1 MTADAGDYARS
12 TLVAEYQAVEHSIEV
27 ARLKREGDD
36 AVVGARFQNRSG
48 RHVRAMVGLHEVD
61 GAWRDTGGFAGS
73 DSPVG
78 GADAA
83 WSTGGWSSS
92 GRRSVRGFWVA
103 HPSAV
108 SLRLTDPAGRVH
120 EDSIEGGVALLI
132 SDGDFDATRSRVEL
146 LDTEGNVVKAG
157 PVWPAPSLID

>member
-1 MTADAGDYARS
+1 MPADARDYAMS
-12 TLVAEYQAVEHSIEV
+12 TLIAEYQAVEHSIEV
-27 ARLKREGDD
+27 LRLKRDGDD
-36 AVVGARFQNRSG
+36 AVVDARFENRSG
-48 RHVRAMVGLHEVD
+48 RRVRAMVGLLEVD

-73 DSPVG
+73 DSPIG
-78 GADAA
+78 EADAS

-92 GRRSVRGFWVA
+92 GRSVRGFWVA

-120 EDSIEGGVALLI
+120 EDNIEGGVALLMW
-132 SDGDFDATRSRVEL
+132 DGDFDATRARVEL
-146 LDTEGNVVKAG
+146 LDTEGRVVKAG